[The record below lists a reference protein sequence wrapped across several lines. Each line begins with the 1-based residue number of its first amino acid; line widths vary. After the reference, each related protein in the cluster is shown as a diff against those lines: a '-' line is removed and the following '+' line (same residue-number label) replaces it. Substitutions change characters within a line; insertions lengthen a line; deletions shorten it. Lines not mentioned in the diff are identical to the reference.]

1 MHFFKCDDL
10 QAWTGGKWHALNAAA
25 KPDIRG
31 FSIDSRRMEK
41 DFAFVALKAAR
52 DGHDFAADAVANG
65 ATAIM
70 AERELDVGAPVLV
83 VPDARKA
90 LRRIAKMHRLRF
102 EWPVIG
108 ISGSCGKTSTREMLA
123 KLLSWKNPLVTKDNL
138 NNELG
143 VPLTLLG
150 IDTRQNQLAIV
161 EAGVAAPGQM
171 EELAEMIEPDVAI
184 ITNVGLN
191 HMEGFAEVGNVAK
204 EKAKLAANAA
214 AYGWALF
221 HHNLLSW
228 KAFSELKC
236 RKAVVVPADAPDV
249 KADLVFRHS
258 FVDNGETVG
267 IDMSIEG
274 GAEYFFEIRKMS
286 DGMLDNALLAIA
298 AALMLGTKEE
308 QIAAKLEEIAPLPMR
323 GSIVERD
330 GKKFYID
337 CYNASPTSMKD
348 ALAFFSEAS
357 EGSGP
362 KMYVMGG
369 MAELGLGTH
378 RHHKEIGYNL
388 PHSEGDVAVLVG
400 PNAEIYKTGMLES
413 QNWREEDIRVFQSAA
428 EAKQAVSDFAGGAVF
443 VKGSRV
449 CELEKALPDDILEA
463 LRNPARKPA
472 ETPCDGSSKSGGK
485 GGGSPREKREGS
497 EGERNGVDEGAED
510 GESGGGESENGENS
524 DGEYGDEYA
533 GEYEGQSEIED
544 ENSDGAEDGEYGDSD
559 GNGDG
564 DEDERF

>member
-41 DFAFVALKAAR
+41 DFAFVAIKAAR

-65 ATAIM
+65 ATAII
-70 AERELDVGAPVLV
+70 AERELDAGAPVLV

-143 VPLTLLG
+143 VPLTLLR

-171 EELAEMIEPDVAI
+171 EELAEMIEPDIAI

-191 HMEGFAEVGNVAK
+191 HMERFAEVGNVAK
-204 EKAKLAANAA
+204 EKAKLAENAA

-258 FVDNGETVG
+258 FIDNGETVG

-274 GAEYFFEIRKMS
+274 GAEYFFEVRKMS

-298 AALMLGTKEE
+298 ASLMLGTKEE

-323 GSIVERD
+323 GSIVER
-330 GKKFYID
+330 GGAKFYID

-348 ALAFFSEAS
+348 ALAFFSEAA
-357 EGSGP
+357 GDAGP
-362 KMYVMGG
+362 KMYVLGG

-388 PHSEGDVAVLVG
+388 PHSEGDAAVLVG
-400 PNAEIYKTGMLES
+400 PNAEIYKLGMLES
-413 QNWREEDIRVFQSAA
+413 QNWREEEIRVFQSAD

-463 LRNPARKPA
+463 LKNPGLKPA
-472 ETPCDGSSKSGGK
+472 ETPCGDTQQNFPENAGHADEESSESADSDAAEAGEAG
-485 GGGSPREKREGS
+485 
-497 EGERNGVDEGAED
+497 EGEDRDEY
-510 GESGGGESENGENS
+510 ESES
-524 DGEYGDEYA
+524 DEECES
-533 GEYEGQSEIED
+533 EYEGE
-544 ENSDGAEDGEYGDSD
+544 GDSD
-559 GNGDG
+559 EIAGEGADS